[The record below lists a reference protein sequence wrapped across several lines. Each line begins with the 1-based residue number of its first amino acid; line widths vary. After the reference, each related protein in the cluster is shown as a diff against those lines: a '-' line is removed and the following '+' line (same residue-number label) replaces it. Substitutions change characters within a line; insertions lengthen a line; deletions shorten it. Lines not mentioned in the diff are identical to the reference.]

1 MFPAGCAVAMS
12 GTLAERSCITI
23 IASYRSVVNGKDVE
37 NADISETKHIF
48 YAVFALTVMAES
60 RAFIPS
66 VHL

>member
-1 MFPAGCAVAMS
+1 MEKMW
-12 GTLAERSCITI
+12 
-23 IASYRSVVNGKDVE
+23 K

-60 RAFIPS
+60 RALIPS